1 MLEESLEHIDKGE
14 PSCPMS
20 RGSTVETFGPVNS
33 TPGAGRDTSNV
44 EDRRPGK
51 VSASDDASSN
61 SSDAYEQDD
70 DDDMHEPSAHGPS
83 SCTSETSQS
92 TATATASSRVR
103 VSPHGYSALRVPY
116 NIAWPLF
123 SPHCVTC
130 DRPKSRRLKLWRYF
144 NCNSTKRTRPVVRS
158 RAATTSLKRSSLLA
172 YMHANATQT
181 Y

>member
-14 PSCPMS
+14 PSCPRS
-20 RGSTVETFGPVNS
+20 RGSTVEACGPVSS

-51 VSASDDASSN
+51 VNASDDASSN

-103 VSPHGYSALRVPY
+103 VSPQGSVPALP
-116 NIAWPLF
+116 II
-123 SPHCVTC
+123 SPHCVTF
-130 DRPKSRRLKLWRYF
+130 DRPKSRRLRLWRYF

>member
-20 RGSTVETFGPVNS
+20 RGSTVEACGPVSS

-44 EDRRPGK
+44 EDGRPGK
-51 VSASDDASSN
+51 VNASDDASSN
-61 SSDAYEQDD
+61 SSDAYEQD

-103 VSPHGYSALRVPY
+103 VSPHGFV
-116 NIAWPLF
+116 
-123 SPHCVTC
+123 
-130 DRPKSRRLKLWRYF
+130 
-144 NCNSTKRTRPVVRS
+144 NCL
-158 RAATTSLKRSSLLA
+158 AHYLSSLRHL
-172 YMHANATQT
+172 
-181 Y
+181 